1 MIKINSTLYQQI
13 LADINSIILKGDR
26 IYISMYTDAN
36 GTQFVNDNHGHEI
49 DKKMFISI
57 SYQYPNDNVEG
68 ELKITF
74 NDTCFVIANDNNDNF
89 WYSVEGVTN
98 GIAPLK

>member
-26 IYISMYTDAN
+26 IFINLYTDAT
-36 GTQFVNDNHGHEI
+36 GTQFVNDNSGHEI
-49 DKKMFISI
+49 EKKMFVSI
-57 SYQYPNDNVEG
+57 SYQYPHDNVEG
-68 ELKITF
+68 ELKIIF
-74 NDTCFVIANDNNDNF
+74 NDGCFVIANDNNDNF

>member
-1 MIKINSTLYQQI
+1 MIKINSTFYQPI

-26 IYISMYTDAN
+26 IFISIYTDAT
-36 GTQFVNDNHGHEI
+36 GTQFKNDSNGHEI

-57 SYQYPNDNVEG
+57 SYQYPSVNVEG

-74 NDTCFVIANDNNDNF
+74 NDGCFIIINDNNDNF
-89 WYSVEGVTN
+89 WYSVANVTN

>member
-1 MIKINSTLYQQI
+1 MIKINTTLYQQI
-13 LADINSIILKGDR
+13 LADINSIILKGER
-26 IYISMYTDAN
+26 IYISLYTDAN

-49 DKKMFISI
+49 DKKMFISV
-57 SYQYPNDNVEG
+57 SYQYPSNNVEG

-74 NDTCFVIANDNNDNF
+74 NDSCFVIANDNNDNF

-98 GIAPLK
+98 GIAQLK

>member
-1 MIKINSTLYQQI
+1 MIKINTTLYQQI
-13 LADINSIILKGDR
+13 LADINSIILKGER
-26 IYISMYTDAN
+26 IYISLYTDAN

-49 DKKMFISI
+49 DKKIFISV
-57 SYQYPNDNVEG
+57 SYQYPSNNVEG

-74 NDTCFVIANDNNDNF
+74 NDSCFVIANDNNDNF

-98 GIAPLK
+98 GIAQLK

>member
-13 LADINSIILKGDR
+13 LADINSIILKGER
-26 IYISMYTDAN
+26 IYLNIYTDAT

-49 DKKMFISI
+49 DKKMFVSI
-57 SYQYPNDNVEG
+57 SYQYPSNNVEG

-74 NDTCFVIANDNNDNF
+74 NDGCFMKANDNNDNF

-98 GIAPLK
+98 GIAQLK